1 MRRLRL
7 ILAVAASV
15 ALMAP
20 REAFACA
27 CCSNQG
33 QRTVNVEALDHGK
46 RVLLEELRFAD
57 SAKLYLGEADPDS
70 VRDRQPISGLCARG
84 RMGGKPA
91 RIRAEG

>member
-1 MRRLRL
+1 VRRLRL

-27 CCSNQG
+27 CCSNQS

-70 VRDRQPISGLCARG
+70 VRGSPTHQRLMRSRPHG
-84 RMGGKPA
+84 RETGSYS
-91 RIRAEG
+91 R